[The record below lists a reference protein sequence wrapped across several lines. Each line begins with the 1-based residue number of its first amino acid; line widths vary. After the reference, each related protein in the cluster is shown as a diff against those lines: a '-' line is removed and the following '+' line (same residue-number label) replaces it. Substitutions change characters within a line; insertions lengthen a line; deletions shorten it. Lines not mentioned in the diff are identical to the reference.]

1 MAEPITIARPY
12 AEAAFGLAKE
22 RGEID
27 KWSEALSFI
36 GSVYEDPQMTD
47 ALANPKV
54 TSADVESL
62 LLAVCGEKID
72 GAARNFIQLLVR
84 NGRLEVL
91 PEIRHLF
98 EKRKAEDDGVVEA
111 SISSAFPLEGAQLD
125 QIVSLL
131 AKRYGKKISPAVAV
145 NPDLIGGIMISVGD
159 KVWDTSVRG
168 RLQDMA
174 AALTK

>member
-12 AEAAFGLAKE
+12 AQAAFGLAKE
-22 RGEID
+22 RGELD
-27 KWSEALSFI
+27 RWYEALSLI
-36 GSVYEDPQMTD
+36 ASVYQDPQLAA

-54 TSADVESL
+54 TSADAEAL

-91 PEIRHLF
+91 PEIRQLY
-98 EKRKAEDDGVVEA
+98 EQLKAEDEGVIEA

-125 QIVSLL
+125 QIVSLFS
-131 AKRYGKKISPAVAV
+131 KRYGKKISPAVAV
-145 NPDLIGGIMISVGD
+145 NPDLIGGIMVTVGD

-174 AALTK
+174 AALMK